1 MSNLKEEDIVDLFLI
16 LINDFF
22 DLINEYIDV
31 NQLENHNLFLITGI
45 SLLRN
50 SFEYTLLKKKDLVNT
65 KIYCER
71 TIYYYLEY
79 IKQALELDDMCLNY
93 TNISIFI
100 NSKILNEINEINEIN
115 ETDTLILSLSEEKK
129 INKNIDIK
137 KMIEETNIFIN
148 NLFNWNNKNKI
159 NYYHELSSK
168 YLNMLKKNFK
178 NINTINNYIIL
189 LKEKINIADN
199 ENIKLIS
206 SICNFIAINKKKNN
220 EYLNIIIKFYIN
232 EELLKENYEKM
243 KLNDF
248 INWLV
253 CHNNHQ

>member
-1 MSNLKEEDIVDLFLI
+1 MSNLKEEEIIDLFLI
-16 LINDFF
+16 LIKDFF

-45 SLLRN
+45 SVLRN
-50 SFEYTLLKKKDLVNT
+50 SFEYSLIKKKDLVNA

-79 IKQALELDDMCLNY
+79 IKQALELDELCLNY
-93 TNISIFI
+93 RNVSIFI
-100 NSKILNEINEINEIN
+100 NSKILNEINENN
-115 ETDTLILSLSEEKK
+115 ETDSLILSLSQEKI

-137 KMIEETNIFIN
+137 KMIEEADIFIN

-159 NYYHELSSK
+159 NYYHELSNNH
-168 YLNMLKKNFK
+168 LNMLKKNFK
-178 NINTINNYIIL
+178 NINTINNYISL

-199 ENIKLIS
+199 DNTKIIN

-220 EYLNIIIKFYIN
+220 EYLNIIKKFYIN
-232 EELLKENYEKM
+232 EELLKEKYEKM

-248 INWLV
+248 INWLI
-253 CHNNHQ
+253 CYNNHQ

>member
-1 MSNLKEEDIVDLFLI
+1 MSNLKEEDIIDLFLI

-45 SLLRN
+45 SVLRN
-50 SFEYTLLKKKDLVNT
+50 SFEYTLIKKKDLANT

-79 IKQALELDDMCLNY
+79 IKQTLELDEMCLNY
-93 TNISIFI
+93 RKISIFI
-100 NSKILNEINEINEIN
+100 NSKILNEINENN
-115 ETDTLILSLSEEKK
+115 ETDSLILSLSEEKI

-137 KMIEETNIFIN
+137 KMIEDADIFIN
-148 NLFNWNNKNKI
+148 NLFNWNNNNKI
-159 NYYHELSSK
+159 NYYHELSNNH
-168 YLNMLKKNFK
+168 LNMLKKNFK

-189 LKEKINIADN
+189 LKEKIHIADN

-220 EYLNIIIKFYIN
+220 EYLNIIKKFYIN
-232 EELLKENYEKM
+232 EELLKEKYEKLN
-243 KLNDF
+243 LNDF
-248 INWLV
+248 INWLI
-253 CHNNHQ
+253 CYNNHE